1 MDLLLAF
8 IIAMVVTMALIP
20 LLARL
25 GGRLHVLDNP
35 DSRKVHSHPIPRVGG
50 IAMAAGAV
58 LPLCLWLP
66 MDRTLLA
73 YLLAVLVLLVFG
85 VWDDRVNLGALTK
98 LSGQLIAVLIVIL
111 VGHVSI
117 DSIMLDERV
126 MLPHW
131 LGFGLTLLFLLGIT
145 NAINLSDGLDGLAGG
160 MTFLCC
166 AALALLGAKWD
177 VRIVETVGI
186 VLMGAILGFLRFNTH
201 PARIFMG
208 DAGSQFLGF
217 SVGVLSILITMQAAT
232 PLSTAL
238 PLLLIGLPVLDTLTV
253 MVLRVLAGRSP
264 FSADR
269 HHFHHRLL
277 DLGFDHYEVV
287 VIIYAVQG
295 LLLLLAWQLR
305 YENDLLIVA
314 SFLGFAALV
323 TGGFMLLER
332 AGWRWRTAGTASHPS
347 TLARLRAWLRAQE
360 RFPRWSLRVVGLC
373 AMVYLL
379 GVALSAE
386 PIPWDIGWLS
396 AICLVPL
403 LLSLM
408 LTARGSRSAFLETWL
423 IRGALYVAVMV
434 AVYLDQGTSM
444 HAPVWRVVK
453 FAFLPLLAVSVVLG
467 IRLSAQRRFE
477 ATPLDLLLI
486 FVAIALPNLPGLATA
501 SSDLGLSAA
510 KLVVLC
516 YAVEMIVVVGSRLR
530 AALLGAA
537 GVFYVLIAVHAF
549 I

>member
-20 LLARL
+20 PLARAA
-25 GGRLHVLDNP
+25 GRLHVLDNP
-35 DSRKVHSHPIPRVGG
+35 ESRKVHSQPIPRVGG
-50 IAMAAGAV
+50 IAMMAGVV

-66 MDRTLLA
+66 MGPTLLG
-73 YLLAVLVLLVFG
+73 YLLAAIVLFVFG
-85 VWDDRVNLGALTK
+85 TWDDRVNLGALTK
-98 LSGQLIAVLIVIL
+98 ISGQLIAVLIIML

-117 DSIMLDERV
+117 DSMMLDERV
-126 MLPHW
+126 ALPHW
-131 LGFGLTLLFLLGIT
+131 FGFGLTLLFLLGIT

-160 MTFLCC
+160 MTLLCC
-166 AALALLGAKWD
+166 AALALLAANWD
-177 VRIVETVGI
+177 VRFVETVGI
-186 VLMGAILGFLRFNTH
+186 VLMGATLGFLRFNTY

-208 DAGSQFLGF
+208 DVGSEFLGF
-217 SVGVLSILITMQAAT
+217 SVGVLSILLTKQAAT

-253 MVLRVLAGRSP
+253 IVLRLHAGRSP

-287 VIIYAVQG
+287 IVVYAVQC

-314 SFLGFAALV
+314 SFVGFAVLF

-332 AGWRWRTAGTASHPS
+332 AGWRWRIAGAASHPS
-347 TLARLRAWLRAQE
+347 SPLVRLQAWLRANE
-360 RFPRWSLRVVGLC
+360 RFSRWSMRVVGLC

-379 GVALSAE
+379 GVALYAE
-386 PIPWDIGWLS
+386 PVPRDIGWLS
-396 AICLVPL
+396 AALCLLPL
-403 LLSLM
+403 LLS
-408 LTARGSRSAFLETWL
+408 ARGPRSAFAETWL
-423 IRGALYVAVMV
+423 VRGALYVAVIV

-444 HAPVWRVVK
+444 QAPLWRAVK
-453 FAFLPLLAVSVVLG
+453 YAFLPLLAVSVVLG
-467 IRLSAQRRFE
+467 LRLSAQRRFE

-486 FVAIALPNLPGLATA
+486 FGALALPNLPGLAA
-501 SSDLGLSAA
+501 APSNFGLSAA

-516 YAVEMIVVVGSRLR
+516 YAVEMIAVIGSRLR
-530 AALLGAA
+530 TALLGTA
-537 GVFYVLIAVHAF
+537 GVFYLLIAVRAF
-549 I
+549 S

>member
-20 LLARL
+20 PLARVA
-25 GGRLHVLDNP
+25 GRLHVLDNP
-35 DSRKVHSHPIPRVGG
+35 ESRKVHSQPIPRIGG
-50 IAMAAGAV
+50 IAMVVGTV

-73 YLLAVLVLLVFG
+73 FLLAVLVLLVFG
-85 VWDDRVNLGALTK
+85 AWDDRVNLGALTK
-98 LSGQLIAVLIVIL
+98 LSGQLIAVLIIIL

-117 DSIMLDERV
+117 DSMMLGERV

-160 MTFLCC
+160 TILLCC

-177 VRIVETVGI
+177 VRFVETVGI
-186 VLMGAILGFLRFNTH
+186 VLMGAALGFLRFNTH

-217 SVGVLSILITMQAAT
+217 SVGVLSILLTKQAAT

-253 MVLRVLAGRSP
+253 MVLRLHAGRSP
-264 FSADR
+264 FAADR
-269 HHFHHRLL
+269 NHFHHRLL

-287 VIIYAVQG
+287 IVIYAVQG

-314 SFLGFAALV
+314 SFLGFAVLF

-332 AGWRWRTAGTASHPS
+332 AGWRWRIAGTASHPS
-347 TLARLRAWLRAQE
+347 PLARLRAWLHTKE

-373 AMVYLL
+373 AVVYLL
-379 GVALSAE
+379 GVALYAE
-386 PIPWDIGWLS
+386 PVPRDIGWLS
-396 AICLVPL
+396 AFCLLPL
-403 LLSLM
+403 LLSALV
-408 LTARGSRSAFLETWL
+408 RRSAFADTWL
-423 IRGALYVAVMV
+423 VRGALYVAVMV

-444 HAPVWRVVK
+444 HAPLWRMVK
-453 FAFLPLLAVSVVLG
+453 FAFLPLLAISVVLG

-486 FVAIALPNLPGLATA
+486 FGALALPNLPGLAAA
-501 SSDLGLSAA
+501 SSDFGLSAA

-516 YAVEMIVVVGSRLR
+516 YAVEMIAVVGSRLR
-530 AALLGAA
+530 TALLGAA
-537 GVFYVLIAVHAF
+537 GVFYVMIAVRAF
-549 I
+549 S